1 VSTKILEDERYKATP
16 DFAKWQFWVD
26 AQNKVIS
33 RDNPKPLLLI
43 RDSDMKLPF
52 IGEIGGSTILV
63 DMVTDVVRGGMTP
76 EAAAARAQQRA
87 EQLIT
92 QLGYKKW

>member
-1 VSTKILEDERYKATP
+1 
-16 DFAKWQFWVD
+16 
-26 AQNKVIS
+26 
-33 RDNPKPLLLI
+33 
-43 RDSDMKLPF
+43 MKLPF

-92 QLGYKKW
+92 PARL